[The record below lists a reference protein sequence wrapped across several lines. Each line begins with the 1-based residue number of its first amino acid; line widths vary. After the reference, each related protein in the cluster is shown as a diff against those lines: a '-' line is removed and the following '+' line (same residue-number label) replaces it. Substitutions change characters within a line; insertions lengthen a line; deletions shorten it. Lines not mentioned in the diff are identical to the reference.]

1 MYLKSLNRASDDSS
15 PRNEISRIKQKTRR
29 SLAELQERKEMRCAD
44 GSEKRHF
51 DRFIRL
57 SQTNCLLRGKAISY
71 YRKVSSLYKL
81 EVDNDLAI

>member
-1 MYLKSLNRASDDSS
+1 
-15 PRNEISRIKQKTRR
+15 
-29 SLAELQERKEMRCAD
+29 MRCAD